1 MLRIFLAA
9 AILFLMPLS
18 ASGLQ
23 VVQLDKTMELVDLSR
38 GESTFYKS
46 SQAHRAFSSAPT
58 NPARFV
64 TDLEH
69 VVRVDQRNGGSYW
82 FYTSVTSVDKDLH
95 WVLNP
100 SNSIIDHIRI
110 FIYSK
115 SGVRE
120 IVTGHLHSREFGL
133 GYGVSLDI
141 PEGETVELLINF
153 DSRYFSSQPKIEIEQ
168 LGHYRM
174 RLGQSVGL
182 VMLCFGVVAGLAV
195 FNLLNGYFGRNRS
208 YIYLSAYA
216 GTVFISWGGLT
227 LFSQWLKDYSYT
239 ALIAPF
245 FLSIA
250 ANTLFLIHFL
260 ELRKTHPRLSN
271 LSYALVISAVFLA
284 ASAPFFPPSQYRI
297 AYDIT
302 FLCWWLMATFT
313 SVYCMIHGY
322 KAARF
327 FIAGYIAVLISGFI
341 SLPTILTVESVYNQN
356 LVVFLVAQVLYLLVL
371 SMAMAD
377 RLSITQKEKNKT
389 LEQLYATKV
398 TAEESARVAN
408 GKLKKA
414 LVKAEKEAQIKIKF
428 IRTVSHELRTPL
440 NSIMASVDQWHETN
454 EKDHQRD
461 LMGFIHHGTA
471 RLQTQVDN
479 LVLLA
484 ETDDDALVVN
494 DVDFEVRP
502 LLEKVCLGLAGLV
515 HEDVVF
521 SYKPA
526 TGAGANQLPRTLKGD
541 AYLIE
546 HFLRVV
552 LENACSYTERGGIQF
567 CVEWDRDESSLKVD
581 VIDTGSG
588 MSRTQQKN
596 MFDSLVN
603 VSRGEARAS
612 SGLGLGITICHR
624 LSDLLMADFTMESEA
639 GEGTTVHINL
649 PMKPGTQ
656 GLAVIRNEV
665 KHLGLVLIV
674 EDNTI
679 NAKVLEQLVT
689 NLGYKVDVVHS
700 GQEALERL
708 IAQPYSL
715 VLMDL
720 QMPVM
725 DGLTAAIWIRRRG
738 VNTPIIAVSVNSDAK
753 VRRRC
758 IEVGMNDF
766 IVKPVRRADIQ
777 RVLERQISQAESS

>member
-1 MLRIFLAA
+1 MFRIFLAA
-9 AILFLMPLS
+9 AILLLLPLS
-18 ASGLQ
+18 ASGSRA
-23 VVQLDKTMELVDLSR
+23 VQLDKTLELVDLS
-38 GESTFYKS
+38 GVGSTFYKS
-46 SQAHRAFSSAPT
+46 SQAHRAFSGAPT

-64 TDLEH
+64 TDLEP
-69 VVRVDQRNGGSYW
+69 VLQVDQSNGGSYW
-82 FYTSVTSVDKDLH
+82 FYTTVTSVDTDLH
-95 WVLNP
+95 WVLHP
-100 SNSIIDHIRI
+100 SNAIIDHIRI
-110 FIYSK
+110 FVYSK

-120 IVTGHLHSREFGL
+120 IVTGFLHPREFAL

-182 VMLCFGVVAGLAV
+182 VMLCFGLMAGLAM

-216 GTVFISWGGLT
+216 CTTFIAWGGLI
-227 LFSQWLKDYSYT
+227 FFARWFQWYSYT
-239 ALIAPF
+239 LLIAPF

-250 ANTLFLIHFL
+250 VNTLFVIYFL
-260 ELRKTHPRLSN
+260 ELRKTHPLLSN

-284 ASAPFFPPSQYRI
+284 ASPALFSPSQYGVV
-297 AYDIT
+297 YDIT
-302 FLCWWLMATFT
+302 FSCWWLMTTFT
-313 SVYCMIHGY
+313 GVYCMIHGY

-327 FIAGYIAVLISGFI
+327 FIAASTVVIIGTFI
-341 SLPTILTVESVYNQN
+341 SLPTILTVGSIYNQN
-356 LVVFLVAQVLYLLVL
+356 LVVFLVAQVLYVLVL
-371 SMAMAD
+371 SGAMAD

-389 LEQLYATKV
+389 LERLYATKV
-398 TAEESARVAN
+398 TAEENARVAN

-414 LVKAEKEAQIKIKF
+414 LIKAEKEAQIKTRFIK
-428 IRTVSHELRTPL
+428 TVSHKLRTPL
-440 NSIMASVDQWHETN
+440 NSIMTSVDQWLETD

-461 LMGFIHHGTA
+461 LMGFIHYGTS

-484 ETDDDALVVN
+484 ETDDDALVAN
-494 DVDFEVRP
+494 EVDFEVRP

-515 HEDVVF
+515 HENVVF

-526 TGAGANQLPRTLKGD
+526 TGTGPNQLPRTLKGD
-541 AYLIE
+541 VYLIE
-546 HFLRVV
+546 HFLRVI
-552 LENACSYTERGGIQF
+552 LENACNYTERGHIQF
-567 CVEWDRDESSLKVD
+567 RVEWDRDESSLKVD
-581 VIDTGSG
+581 VIDTGNG

-603 VSRGEARAS
+603 VSRGEEHAS
-612 SGLGLGITICHR
+612 SGLGLGLTICHR
-624 LSDLLMADFTMESEA
+624 LSDLLMADFTMESEV
-639 GEGTTVHINL
+639 GEGTKVHINL
-649 PMKPGTQ
+649 PMKSGTL
-656 GLAVIRNEV
+656 GLTVIRNEI
-665 KHLGLVLIV
+665 KHLGLVLIA
-674 EDNTI
+674 EDNAI

-720 QMPVM
+720 QMPIM
-725 DGLTAAIWIRRRG
+725 DGLTATIWIRRRG

-766 IVKPVRRADIQ
+766 VVKPVRRADIQ
-777 RVLERQISQAESS
+777 RVLDRQISQTESS